1 MILLSSLNVLN
12 TFQPY
17 HMRDQACNQR
27 TISIHNNPVW
37 VLWVPLIHRRHLPRP
52 AIGPGLLSSPVLFY
66 FLLVDARQTQSG
78 FLMNTLHPS
87 WGLWESLPGVNPA
100 MMWMSHNSQAHL
112 VSWLLSYCFPKW
124 LYWLT
129 LLSAMLGSFCFP
141 MASAAPG
148 MIRCVHLLQWSR

>member
-1 MILLSSLNVLN
+1 MFLTPFSLTTWGTKLVTNES
-12 TFQPY
+12 FQ
-17 HMRDQACNQR
+17 
-27 TISIHNNPVW
+27 SIIIQFGCSG
-37 VLWVPLIHRRHLPRP
+37 LPLIHRRHLPCP
-52 AIGPGLLSSPVLFY
+52 AIGPGLLSSPALFY

-87 WGLWESLPGVNPA
+87 WGLWESLPCVNPA

-129 LLSAMLGSFCFP
+129 LLSAMLGGFCFH
-141 MASAAPG
+141 MVSAAPG
-148 MIRCVHLLQWSR
+148 IRRVHSLLWSC